1 MWKGLG
7 KDPWKLKKTCA
18 SFLIFLQITLC
29 VLLVCKRMGGVNVLL
44 FFKCF
49 QSFIHEGEYALFFNN
64 EWFASFVLKFF
75 MMFGNGLLLGCH
87 LSFVIY
93 EGVAIDD
100 MLKINGNGEFVKHNM
115 GKS

>member
-1 MWKGLG
+1 
-7 KDPWKLKKTCA
+7 
-18 SFLIFLQITLC
+18 
-29 VLLVCKRMGGVNVLL
+29 VLLVCKRRCDVNVLL

-49 QSFIHEGEYALFFNN
+49 HSFIHEGGCALFFNN

-75 MMFGNGLLLGCH
+75 MMFGDGLLLGCH

-93 EGVAIDD
+93 EGVAIGDV
-100 MLKINGNGEFVKHNM
+100 LEINGNEELIKHNI

>member
-7 KDPWKLKKTCA
+7 KGQWKLKKTCA

-29 VLLVCKRMGGVNVLL
+29 VLFVCKRMCGINVLL

-49 QSFIHEGEYALFFNN
+49 QSFIHEGGYALFFNN
-64 EWFASFVLKFF
+64 EWFVGFVLKFL
-75 MMFGNGLLLGCH
+75 MMFGDGLLLGCH

-93 EGVAIDD
+93 EGVALGD
-100 MLKINGNGEFVKHNM
+100 MLKINENGELVKHNIE
-115 GKS
+115 KN